1 MSCGAL
7 RKPGI
12 PKCWSC
18 GFEAKRPNK
27 VVTAPGKLSEVKRSP
42 KVTMADKQAWW
53 SGFLHEMQYKTKTQ
67 KWALAMYKQKF
78 GVWPRGLRD
87 IPMEPTPEMQSWL
100 RSRQI
105 AWSKSRYNPNNAE
118 ARP

>member
-1 MSCGAL
+1 
-7 RKPGI
+7 
-12 PKCWSC
+12 
-18 GFEAKRPNK
+18 